1 MPLLPRIRNLASNLF
16 HRNRVERELDDEMRA
31 HLAMLVDEKIATGLS
46 PAKARRSALI
56 EFGGVDQV
64 KEQVRD
70 VRMGAR
76 LEQVWLDVRYAAR
89 MLRKNPG
96 FTAIVV
102 ITLALGIG
110 VNTAIFSLVDGI
122 LLRPLPFE
130 QPDRLVRL
138 VQSQRQIGL
147 ESWNLSQAT
156 FTSLRDNT
164 HSLEAVAAYSTSGAN
179 LTGDGDPERVSIGT
193 VSAAFFKVLGL
204 PPALGRTFRAGEDTP

>member
-1 MPLLPRIRNLASNLF
+1 MTLLSRIRNLASNLF

-31 HLAMLVDEKIATGLS
+31 HLAMLVDEKITTGLS
-46 PAKARRSALI
+46 PEQARRSALI

-76 LEQVWLDVRYAAR
+76 IEQVWMDVRYAAR

-122 LLRPLPFE
+122 LLRPLPYE

-147 ESWNLSQAT
+147 ESWNLSQ
-156 FTSLRDNT
+156 
-164 HSLEAVAAYSTSGAN
+164 
-179 LTGDGDPERVSIGT
+179 
-193 VSAAFFKVLGL
+193 
-204 PPALGRTFRAGEDTP
+204 

>member
-1 MPLLPRIRNLASNLF
+1 MPLLSRIRNLASNLF

-46 PAKARRSALI
+46 PEHARRSALI

-70 VRMGAR
+70 VRMGMR
-76 LEQVWLDVRYAAR
+76 IEQVWLDVRYALR

-122 LLRPLPFE
+122 LLRPLPYE

-147 ESWNLSQAT
+147 DAWNLSQAS
-156 FTSLRDNT
+156 F
-164 HSLEAVAAYSTSGAN
+164 AA
-179 LTGDGDPERVSIGT
+179 
-193 VSAAFFKVLGL
+193 
-204 PPALGRTFRAGEDTP
+204 

>member
-1 MPLLPRIRNLASNLF
+1 MC
-16 HRNRVERELDDEMRA
+16 A
-31 HLAMLVDEKIATGLS
+31 HMAMLVDEKIATGLS
-46 PAKARRSALI
+46 PEQARRSALI
-56 EFGGVDQV
+56 EFGGLNQV

-138 VQSQRQIGL
+138 VQSQRQ
-147 ESWNLSQAT
+147 
-156 FTSLRDNT
+156 
-164 HSLEAVAAYSTSGAN
+164 
-179 LTGDGDPERVSIGT
+179 
-193 VSAAFFKVLGL
+193 LGL
-204 PPALGRTFRAGEDTP
+204 DARSEER